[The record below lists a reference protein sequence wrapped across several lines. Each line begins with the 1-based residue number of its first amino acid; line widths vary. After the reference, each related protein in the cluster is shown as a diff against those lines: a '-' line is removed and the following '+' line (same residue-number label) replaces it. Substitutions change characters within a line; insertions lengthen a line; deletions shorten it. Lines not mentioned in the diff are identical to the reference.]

1 MADGTTTTNRK
12 EWEGPR
18 LTPEQYSTLT
28 QTAAKQGAAMYQ
40 SGQLDPM
47 AGFNID
53 AILKATASDGT
64 GSSGSVTLPTQYNDA
79 AADEI
84 LNQAMINLVGY
95 LPDANTKKAFRA
107 GLKNFMNQ
115 YGSRSRS
122 GGGSSRT
129 TTGLDADTF
138 VKQFVS
144 GIIRTSLAQNP
155 NLELGGQYGEAMN
168 AINDYANAMGLFKT
182 KNEVAGLTAEVVTGN
197 RNAKDITSDMR
208 KQAMA
213 LYSGF
218 AKRLQEDSNLTVRDL
233 ANPYIQMM
241 SDTFELDSNSIGLTD
256 DTLQKAIN
264 NPDGPMSLGDFRS
277 MLRKDSRFETTVGAK
292 REAFDLAT
300 GFARAFG
307 FGA

>member
-1 MADGTTTTNRK
+1 MAETTNRK

-18 LTPEQYSTLT
+18 LTPEQYTAVVQLAT
-28 QTAAKQGAAMYQ
+28 QQGATMSA
-40 SGQLDPM
+40 SGQLDPT

-53 AILKATASDGT
+53 ALLQSITGT
-64 GSSGSVTLPTQYNDA
+64 GTGTSSGSVTLPTQYNDG

-84 LNQAMINLVGY
+84 LTQAMINLVGY
-95 LPDANTKKAFRA
+95 APDANTKKAFRA
-107 GLKNFMNQ
+107 GLKNFMKQ
-115 YGSRSRS
+115 FGSRSRS
-122 GGGSSRT
+122 GGGSSQT
-129 TTGLDADTF
+129 TAGLDADVF

-155 NLELGGQYGEAMN
+155 NLELGGQYGETMN
-168 AINDYANAMGLFKT
+168 ALNDYVSAMGLFKT
-182 KNEVAGLTAEVVTGN
+182 TNEVAGLTADVVTGT
-197 RNAKDITSDMR
+197 RNAKDVTSEMR

-241 SDTFELDSNSIGLTD
+241 SDTFEIDSNNVRLTD
-256 DTLQKAIN
+256 DTLQKAFS
-264 NPDGPMSLGDFRS
+264 NPDGMMSLGDFRS